1 MFRCAK
7 PFGQALRPEPAGVPP
22 AAYGGSTAGGCT
34 PRPRGGLRPPP
45 RPGRPAAAPL
55 PTADQWEGGMGASP
69 HVSAQCYPCPM
80 LRRSVSRS
88 RSTPRSHD
96 AWHGGTTP
104 HAPLRAL
111 LNRYLAACWPHRAP
125 AGATRCRRH
134 RLGGPAPL
142 VGVGICKAKG
152 RAGPPQDGPKLG
164 GLFAPLGGAGVYWL
178 FIFCVVE
185 DVRRK
190 KPQTRMNPKQY
201 LSDPAR

>member
-1 MFRCAK
+1 MASHRNRLVRRCALN
-7 PFGQALRPEPAGVPP
+7 PQCRRPARRLWRLHGRGLHPQ
-22 AAYGGSTAGGCT
+22 T
-34 PRPRGGLRPPP
+34 PGRATPSPP

-164 GLFAPLGGAGVYWL
+164 GLFAPLGGASHHVPHLRVG
-178 FIFCVVE
+178 
-185 DVRRK
+185 K
-190 KPQTRMNPKQY
+190 M
-201 LSDPAR
+201 